1 MKYGL
6 NLELT
11 YEYKR
16 FSFDSRSSTFEHNET
31 GLTRKVVLDYFG
43 NKLKSYVVKINDT
56 KFMKGASDDFNELF
70 GIFYKEKI
78 GPNEPD
84 RKDFIKKYQLIIDD
98 ITIKILSNPL
108 NMNEDF
114 DFDELGE
121 PLVEKIN
128 IATTTYNC
136 PACQSGLIRSD
147 CIKDKVYYWK
157 CTDGVKCKAIFS
169 DIKGKPHERL
179 KNDFTNEANTEEPDN
194 LDDLFSGDFDFG
206 SSDESN
212 NEDIPILKDFV
223 NVDTTSTLS
232 KIDDFDDFDFTE
244 LDVILPLN
252 ETTKGANN
260 KDEFDFSEFDE
271 KEPNNSESN
280 VSSPILSKDEFDTS
294 FDIDFEEDTV
304 NENKSITGR
313 FKPYFHFSN
322 EEYRLYIS
330 FSTETFSA
338 SGPNSDVVYALQ
350 NLATL
355 IFINQEFLTS
365 QSHPEW
371 LYSALEDDLKVIFN
385 NLTTLFKYSTPKL
398 KDNADD
404 YIESSTYLA
413 ILNYRNR
420 LGYFKYHKPFVFE
433 HE

>member
-43 NKLKSYVVKINDT
+43 NKLMSYAVEIN
-56 KFMKGASDDFNELF
+56 KEKYLKGVYNDFNELL

-98 ITIKILSNPL
+98 ITIKILTNPL

-114 DFDELGE
+114 DFDELDE
-121 PLVEKIN
+121 ALVEQ
-128 IATTTYNC
+128 ATQPTTTYNC
-136 PACQSGLIRSD
+136 PVCQSGLIRSD
-147 CIKDKVYYWK
+147 CIKDKIYYWK

-194 LDDLFSGDFDFG
+194 LDDLFSGDFDFESD
-206 SSDESN
+206 SSS

-223 NVDTTSTLS
+223 TKEEIKS
-232 KIDDFDDFDFTE
+232 KSKDC
-244 LDVILPLN
+244 DV
-252 ETTKGANN
+252 
-260 KDEFDFSEFDE
+260 FDFSEFDNMDAE
-271 KEPNNSESN
+271 EPLTNA
-280 VSSPILSKDEFDTS
+280 PTFM
-294 FDIDFEEDTV
+294 
-304 NENKSITGR
+304 
-313 FKPYFHFSN
+313 FSGAG
-322 EEYRLYIS
+322 YTLFIS
-330 FSTETFSA
+330 FNHMTFKA
-338 SGPNSDVVYALQ
+338 TGGDENIVYALQ

-355 IFINQEFLTS
+355 VFINHKFLTAKN
-365 QSHPEW
+365 HPEW
-371 LYSALEDDLKVIFN
+371 LYSSFEDDLKQIFDK
-385 NLTTLFKYSTPKL
+385 LTTGFTYLNDKER
-398 KDNADD
+398 DIADSF
-404 YIESSTYLA
+404 IESSMYHA
-413 ILNYRNR
+413 VLNYRNR
-420 LGYFKYHKPFVFE
+420 LGYYKYHKPFVFE